1 MALGRF
7 LAFLLVSYVGFA
19 LIVTVSAVAAFA
31 LGVCVWGVAEWAMNP
46 YWEILSRQIQ

>member
-19 LIVTVSAVAAFA
+19 LIVAFCAVAAFA
-31 LGVCVWGVAEWAMNP
+31 LGVFLWGLAEWAASP
-46 YWEILSRQIQ
+46 YWEILSRQLR